1 MMQAVGNVEN
11 KERKFLIK
19 IHPLYP
25 KKIKES
31 ENIEITHYTIPEQS
45 GISAVFYGTGMSG
58 LEGLLAGV
66 PTFRL
71 RPEDRIAVNVL
82 PEGVEA
88 IPVSKE
94 ELGVAL
100 DNAVKPIPL
109 DWEKIYAPIAMDVWK
124 NELELSK

>member
-1 MMQAVGNVEN
+1 MMQAIAQIQN
-11 KERKFLIK
+11 KEKFFLIK

-25 KKIKES
+25 KKIVES
-31 ENIEITHYTIPEQS
+31 ENVKITPYTIPEQS

-71 RPEDRIAVNVL
+71 KPEDRIAVNVL

-100 DNAVKPIPL
+100 DNAVKPKPL
-109 DWEKIYAPIAMDVWK
+109 DWEKIYAPITINVWK
-124 NELELSK
+124 NEFEL